1 MTPSADVGGRLS
13 ELRYA
18 AVLVFLTLCNAACV
32 SSTCDWPEDIA
43 QVISPAAAP
52 PSPDR
57 FSAVTADM
65 TLRQIIDLLG
75 PAVRDIG
82 SGLHILEWQSTDGRI
97 FRANGPSYCE
107 RPVHLGFLRQGE

>member
-1 MTPSADVGGRLS
+1 MSMRSNPPTDFV
-13 ELRYA
+13 ELRHA
-18 AVLVFLTLCNAACV
+18 AVLVTLTLCNAACV
-32 SSTCDWPEDIA
+32 SSACDWPEDMT
-43 QVISPAAAP
+43 QVVSPAAAP
-52 PSPDR
+52 LNPDR

-65 TLRQIIDLLG
+65 TLRQIIELLG

-107 RPVHLGFLRQGE
+107 RPMHSGFLKIE